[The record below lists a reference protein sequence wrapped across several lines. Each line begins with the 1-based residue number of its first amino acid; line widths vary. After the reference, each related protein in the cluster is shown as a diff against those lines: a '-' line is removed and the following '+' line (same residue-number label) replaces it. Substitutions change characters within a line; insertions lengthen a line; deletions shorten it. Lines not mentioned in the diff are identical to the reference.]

1 MNDAVPSALPL
12 QAEVDAFLR
21 HLTSERRLSAHTT
34 DAYRRDLR
42 QLQTFLAT
50 AAFKSDIKAVN
61 KQWLRRWLADLAGQ
75 LKPESVAR
83 KISCVRTF
91 FRYLLREGKRLD
103 DPAARLALPKLG
115 RTLPKFLSPENAAA
129 VMEIPSEIGTLESK
143 LRDAALLELLYGCGL
158 RVSELCGLDLDSFE
172 QDHNYVRVRGK
183 GNKERLVPVGEPARD
198 AVMSYLVDR
207 KKLRHPLTGNQDER
221 ALFLNQRGGR
231 LTQRSVQRFVSRY
244 GAWAAGRP
252 DLHPHALRH
261 SCATHMLEGGA
272 DLRAIQEFLGH
283 ASLSTTQRYTH
294 VSMDQLLQTY
304 DQCHPFSG
312 AEQRRKPPDTRDPSA
327 GR

>member
-1 MNDAVPSALPL
+1 
-12 QAEVDAFLR
+12 
-21 HLTSERRLSAHTT
+21 
-34 DAYRRDLR
+34 
-42 QLQTFLAT
+42 
-50 AAFKSDIKAVN
+50 
-61 KQWLRRWLADLAGQ
+61 
-75 LKPESVAR
+75 
-83 KISCVRTF
+83 
-91 FRYLLREGKRLD
+91 LLREGIRAD

-115 RTLPKFLSPENAAA
+115 RSLPKFLSPENAAA
-129 VMEIPSEIGTLESK
+129 VMEVPSEVATPETK
-143 LRDAALLELLYGCGL
+143 LRDVALLELLYGCGL
-158 RVSELCGLDLDSFE
+158 RVSELCGLELDSFE
-172 QDHNYVRVRGK
+172 QDHTYVRVKGK
-183 GNKERLVPVGEPARD
+183 GNKERMVPIGEPARD
-198 AVMSYLVDR
+198 AVLSYLADR
-207 KKLRHPLTGNQDER
+207 ALLRHPHTGFQDER

-304 DQCHPFSG
+304 DQCHPLSG
-312 AEQRRKPPDTRDPSA
+312 APHRRKQTKPT
-327 GR
+327 G

>member
-1 MNDAVPSALPL
+1 MNAATSATLPL
-12 QAEVDAFLR
+12 QGEVDAFLL
-21 HLTSERRLSAHTT
+21 HLKGERRLSAHTI
-34 DAYRRDLR
+34 DAYGSDLH
-42 QLQTFLAT
+42 QLQTFLAK
-50 AAFKSDIKAVN
+50 AEFKSDATGVN
-61 KQWLRRWLADLAGQ
+61 KHWLRRWLADLAGQ
-75 LKPESVAR
+75 LKSESIAR

-91 FRYLLREGKRLD
+91 FRYLLREGIRVD

-115 RTLPKFLSPENAAA
+115 RSLPKFLSPENAAA
-129 VMEIPSEIGTLESK
+129 VMEIPAELATPEAK

-172 QDHNYVRVRGK
+172 QDHTYVRVRGK
-183 GNKERLVPVGEPARD
+183 GNKERMVPVGEPARD
-198 AVMSYLVDR
+198 AVLGYLVER
-207 KKLRHPLTGNQDER
+207 STLCHPQTGAQDER
-221 ALFLNQRGGR
+221 ALLLNQRGGR

-294 VSMDQLLQTY
+294 VSMEQLLHTY
-304 DQCHPFSG
+304 DKCHPFSG
-312 AEQRRKPPDTRDPSA
+312 AQHGKNSIKSRS
-327 GR
+327 

>member
-1 MNDAVPSALPL
+1 MDTKPDLGPL
-12 QAEVDAFLR
+12 QPELDAFSK
-21 HLTSERRLSAHTT
+21 HLQSERRLSPHTV
-34 DAYRRDLR
+34 DAYRRDLL
-42 QLQTFLAT
+42 QLQGFLVASK
-50 AAFKSDIKAVN
+50 FGQGVRELN
-61 KQWLRRWLADLAGQ
+61 KFWLRRWLGELAGQ
-75 LKPESVAR
+75 LEAESIAR

-91 FRYLLREGKRLD
+91 FRYLLRQGIRTD

-115 RTLPKFLSPENAAA
+115 RRLPKFLTPENAAA
-129 VMEIPSEIGTLESK
+129 VVESPTEWSRIEAK
-143 LRDAALLELLYGCGL
+143 ARDIALLELLYGCGL

-172 QDHNYVRVRGK
+172 QDHTYVRVRGK

-198 AVMSYLVDR
+198 AVLAYLTERPRLV
-207 KKLRHPLTGNQDER
+207 HPQTGAQDGR
-221 ALFLNQRGGR
+221 ALLLNQRGGR

-244 GAWAAGRP
+244 GGLGAGRP

-304 DQCHPFSG
+304 DQCHPLSG
-312 AEQRRKPPDTRDPSA
+312 ATRPPLANVNHAKRRGS
-327 GR
+327 